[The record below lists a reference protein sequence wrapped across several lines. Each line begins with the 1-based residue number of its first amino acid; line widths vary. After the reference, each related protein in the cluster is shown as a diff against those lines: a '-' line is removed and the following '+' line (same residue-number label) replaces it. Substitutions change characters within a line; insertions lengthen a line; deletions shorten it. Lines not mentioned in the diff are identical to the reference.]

1 MCANDDAYRG
11 SFAGGAPPR
20 DDARYGAFDLEAD
33 STVIYDVENDAAWIQ
48 SDVVSPLSAR
58 R

>member
-1 MCANDDAYRG
+1 MCANDDAYRDSLG
-11 SFAGGAPPR
+11 AGADPR

-48 SDVVSPLSAR
+48 SDVVSSPSAR